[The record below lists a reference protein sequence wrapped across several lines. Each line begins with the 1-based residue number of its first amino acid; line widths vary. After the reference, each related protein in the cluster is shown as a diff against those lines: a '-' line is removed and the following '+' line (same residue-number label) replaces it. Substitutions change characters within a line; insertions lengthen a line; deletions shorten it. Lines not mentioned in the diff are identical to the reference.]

1 MNPRSVP
8 IKRLSLRQYKS
19 IEHCDFDLGPLT
31 VLVGRNGVGKS
42 NILDA
47 LSFVTDALRN
57 TLEYALRS
65 RGGIAQVRRK
75 SASKPTTPGISLE
88 ITLPDGSEATYA
100 FGISTVQGATFKVR
114 NEECVVRKA
123 GGS

>member
-8 IKRLSLRQYKS
+8 IRRLLLRQYKS
-19 IEHCDFDLGPLT
+19 IEHCDFELGPLT
-31 VLVGRNGVGKS
+31 VLVGRSGVGKS

-65 RGGIAQVRRK
+65 RGGIAQGTHRRDQRRK
-75 SASKPTTPGISLE
+75 IQGI
-88 ITLPDGSEATYA
+88 
-100 FGISTVQGATFKVR
+100 R
-114 NEECVVRKA
+114 
-123 GGS
+123 